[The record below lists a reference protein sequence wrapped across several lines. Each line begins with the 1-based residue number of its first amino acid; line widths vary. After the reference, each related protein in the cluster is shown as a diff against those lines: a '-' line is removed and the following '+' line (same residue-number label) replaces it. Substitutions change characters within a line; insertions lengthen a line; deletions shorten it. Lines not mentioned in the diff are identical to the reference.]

1 MIHTAKQ
8 LKDKVKNMSGGNSEV
23 AQALIRTY
31 FMERFLERVSVSE
44 YRNNFILKGGMLVAS
59 IVGVD
64 MRATMDIDTTVKA
77 LPLNEKDARAI
88 IERIGELQLEDGITF
103 KIKSVKEIMEDF
115 DYPGIRMM
123 IEANLERMRQPFKID
138 ISTDDAITPGAV
150 EYKYKLSCVDSCTR
164 FSYVFP
170 ECFAPDPVKR
180 FRENIRHGR
189 RKIMRKYWRGIAIA
203 GVVAVISG
211 CGAAS
216 GSKNSINNGY
226 IMETA
231 AAAMDVENEKGE
243 MSGEGASAFVDTAAG
258 TASGTENMATVE
270 TGRKLIRTA
279 SMDVETEQ
287 FEQLMTALKTQI
299 RQFGGYIENENVSG
313 NQLDWQGNPMMRWA
327 DLTVR
332 VPKDR
337 LDEFLNG
344 VESAGNVVR
353 RSESTKDVTLQYS
366 DIKSRK
372 KTLKIE
378 QDRLWVLLEKADSM
392 DSIIALEERLSDIR
406 YELESY
412 ESQLRLYDN
421 QIEYSQVTLN
431 INEVKRY
438 TEAVPESAGEQIL
451 KGLSD
456 NGRRLAEGVKNFG
469 ICVIITSPFW
479 ITAAVIGCLV
489 WKLRK
494 TFRSRKSGKIR
505 IGRKK
510 DTEVSQ
516 VKLQDYDH
524 MQGGEKDNPA
534 PDQRKQ

>member
-1 MIHTAKQ
+1 
-8 LKDKVKNMSGGNSEV
+8 
-23 AQALIRTY
+23 
-31 FMERFLERVSVSE
+31 
-44 YRNNFILKGGMLVAS
+44 
-59 IVGVD
+59 
-64 MRATMDIDTTVKA
+64 
-77 LPLNEKDARAI
+77 
-88 IERIGELQLEDGITF
+88 
-103 KIKSVKEIMEDF
+103 
-115 DYPGIRMM
+115 
-123 IEANLERMRQPFKID
+123 
-138 ISTDDAITPGAV
+138 
-150 EYKYKLSCVDSCTR
+150 
-164 FSYVFP
+164 
-170 ECFAPDPVKR
+170 
-180 FRENIRHGR
+180 
-189 RKIMRKYWRGIAIA
+189 
-203 GVVAVISG
+203 
-211 CGAAS
+211 
-216 GSKNSINNGY
+216 
-226 IMETA
+226 
-231 AAAMDVENEKGE
+231 
-243 MSGEGASAFVDTAAG
+243 
-258 TASGTENMATVE
+258 
-270 TGRKLIRTA
+270 
-279 SMDVETEQ
+279 
-287 FEQLMTALKTQI
+287 
-299 RQFGGYIENENVSG
+299 
-313 NQLDWQGNPMMRWA
+313 MMRWA

-332 VPKDR
+332 VPKER

-366 DIKSRK
+366 DIESRK

-479 ITAAVIGCLV
+479 ITAAVIGAVIGCLV

-494 TFRSRKSGKIR
+494 TFRKWKSGKIR
-505 IGRKK
+505 IGRKA

-516 VKLQDYDH
+516 VKLQDHDH
-524 MQGGEKDNPA
+524 MQGGEKDSPA

>member
-1 MIHTAKQ
+1 
-8 LKDKVKNMSGGNSEV
+8 
-23 AQALIRTY
+23 
-31 FMERFLERVSVSE
+31 
-44 YRNNFILKGGMLVAS
+44 
-59 IVGVD
+59 
-64 MRATMDIDTTVKA
+64 
-77 LPLNEKDARAI
+77 
-88 IERIGELQLEDGITF
+88 
-103 KIKSVKEIMEDF
+103 
-115 DYPGIRMM
+115 
-123 IEANLERMRQPFKID
+123 
-138 ISTDDAITPGAV
+138 
-150 EYKYKLSCVDSCTR
+150 
-164 FSYVFP
+164 
-170 ECFAPDPVKR
+170 
-180 FRENIRHGR
+180 
-189 RKIMRKYWRGIAIA
+189 MRKYWLCIAIA
-203 GVVAVISG
+203 GVLTIISG
-211 CGAAS
+211 CGAGN
-216 GSKNSINNGY
+216 GSKSSANEGY

-231 AAAMDVENEKGE
+231 AGAMEYGDAGLSVERE
-243 MSGEGASAFVDTAAG
+243 MKFEDAAAG
-258 TASGTENMATVE
+258 AASGTENRATVE
-270 TGRKLIRTA
+270 TGRKLIKTA

-287 FEQLMTALKTQI
+287 FEQLMTALETQI
-299 RQFGGYIENENVSG
+299 KQIGGYIEDETVSG

-344 VESAGNVVR
+344 VESAGNVIR
-353 RSESTKDVTLQYS
+353 RSENTQDVTLQYS
-366 DIKSRK
+366 DIESHK

-378 QDRLWVLLEKADSM
+378 QDRLWALLEKADSM

-479 ITAAVIGCLV
+479 ITAAVIGAVIGCLV

-494 TFRSRKSGKIR
+494 TFRKRKSGKIR
-505 IGRKK
+505 IGRKA

-516 VKLQDYDH
+516 VKLQDHDH